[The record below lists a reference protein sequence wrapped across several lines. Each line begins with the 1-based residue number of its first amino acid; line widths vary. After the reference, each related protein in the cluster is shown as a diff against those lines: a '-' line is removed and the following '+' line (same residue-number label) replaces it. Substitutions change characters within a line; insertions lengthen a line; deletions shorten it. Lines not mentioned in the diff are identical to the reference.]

1 MIDPLTGQRISNT
14 TVGTTVQSSPT
25 SGVFSGF
32 NAQGVPILS
41 GNPYNAQNIVA
52 NPALPQVD
60 DLGNMVQ
67 EISALSSLS
76 DPKLAQAQIKG
87 IASRFQNQTAQGTEY
102 ISGLPKS
109 EGLLLGQNR
118 QFARDRALE
127 QQALSSAADATLEAV
142 NANYAAEI
150 RKQQLKEQETAKK
163 EASKLR
169 KDELR
174 MKYASLTGKIAPKGM
189 SYDDLVS
196 AVGVSSYKASRASS
210 SSSGSGSTNTYSTN
224 AIYKGTDGNEIAIG
238 IVKDRKTNAPI
249 GVTDAFGNP
258 LNYSLDPSRVRIG
271 TSFTKDGS
279 SSNEEDTPPVYGV
292 VE

>member
-102 ISGLPKS
+102 INGLPKS

-127 QQALSSAADATLEAV
+127 QQALSSAADATLQAV
-142 NANYAAEI
+142 NANYAAEV
-150 RKQQLKEQETAKK
+150 RKQQLKEIEDQKK
-163 EASKLR
+163 EAKKLK

-174 MKYASLTGKIAPKGM
+174 LKYASLTGKIAPKGM
-189 SYDDLVS
+189 SYDDLINV
-196 AVGVSSYKASRASS
+196 VGVASFKDSQSQR
-210 SSSGSGSTNTYSTN
+210 SSSGTGRRGYDDSYGYIT
-224 AIYKGTDGNEIAIG
+224 GQDGNSIPV
-238 IVKDRKTNAPI
+238 VKRTYDDTGTAELLNAQSNTPLGYSPI
-249 GVTDAFGNP
+249 GQFYPGYIP
-258 LNYSLDPSRVRIG
+258 KEG
-271 TSFTKDGS
+271 TVTKD
-279 SSNEEDTPPVYGV
+279 DLPTKKYPTVY
-292 VE
+292 

>member
-67 EISALSSLS
+67 EISALSSLK

-87 IASRFQNQTAQGTEY
+87 IASRFQNQTAQGSEY

-127 QQALSSAADATLEAV
+127 QQALSSAADATLQAV
-142 NANYAAEI
+142 NANYAAEV
-150 RKQQLKEQETAKK
+150 RKQQLKEQEAAKK

-189 SYDDLVS
+189 SYDDLVNI
-196 AVGVSSYKASRASS
+196 VGVSSYKADKA
-210 SSSGSGSTNTYSTN
+210 SSSGSGSGSDNGFVQTVYDTS
-224 AIYKGTDGNEIAIG
+224 
-238 IVKDRKTNAPI
+238 
-249 GVTDAFGNP
+249 GNP
-258 LNYSLDPSRVRIG
+258 YRQRYNQKTGDIIYTRDLGGNDLNASGISLTTVSPK
-271 TSFTKDGS
+271 TSAT
-279 SSNEEDTPPVYGV
+279 NPDTCTQEMRDNGV
-292 VE
+292 C

>member
-67 EISALSSLS
+67 EISALSSLK

-127 QQALSSAADATLEAV
+127 QQALASAADATLEAV
-142 NANYAAEI
+142 NANYAAEV
-150 RKQQLKEQETAKK
+150 RKQQLKEQEAAKK

-189 SYDDLVS
+189 SYDDLVNI
-196 AVGVSSYKASRASS
+196 VGVSSYKAAKA
-210 SSSGSGSTNTYSTN
+210 SSSGSGSGSDNGFVQTVYDTN
-224 AIYKGTDGNEIAIG
+224 
-238 IVKDRKTNAPI
+238 
-249 GVTDAFGNP
+249 GNP
-258 LNYSLDPSRVRIG
+258 YRQRYNQKTGDIIYTRDLAGNDLNASGISLTTVSPKAAA
-271 TSFTKDGS
+271 T
-279 SSNEEDTPPVYGV
+279 NPDTCTQEMRDNGV
-292 VE
+292 C